1 MRVLSRPLF
10 RGSTRRRRFG
20 VRREGAAM
28 NEIKFGLGP
37 NVRICAAAGSVL
49 GLVLALW
56 GVGGGTENI
65 GIVVATVI
73 VFTILSGIFGMFV

>member
-1 MRVLSRPLF
+1 
-10 RGSTRRRRFG
+10 
-20 VRREGAAM
+20 M

-37 NVRICAAAGSVL
+37 NVLICAAAGSVL

-56 GVGGGTENI
+56 AVGGGAESV